1 MEPHLWWFLQLQH
14 KRVVWKGLIELG
26 RPSQNHGECDG
37 ATEQPLSLAL
47 VSQAGVGWTQCLGS
61 LQVSS
66 RELVCRSCLK
76 KTLHKL
82 EDMVHILQAETTAGT
97 RTPTTI
103 ADSILNITGAARWV
117 RGAPL
122 TSSTMSPPI
131 SPGSLPPST
140 GDLIH
145 LASLDMQG
153 PQPSE
158 LGAQPPSL
166 MVASK
171 AYHLSSDLMC
181 ILMRSRVLN
190 EEPLTLAGEEITA
203 QGKRSDPLSLLC
215 QGNASGPGCH
225 FSIPAAFSGALSN
238 LSDVVQLI
246 FLVDSNPFPFGYIS
260 NYTVSTK
267 VASMAFQTQAG
278 TQIPIGQLA
287 SERAITVKV
296 PNNSDQ
302 AAQGHRVPAGSTIVQ
317 PQASVSVV
325 VAPENSNPEA
335 GLHLQLTYTVL
346 NGGCRGLALS
356 GCVLPLASAGLCGRS
371 QGVAWASRC
380 FLQTS

>member
-1 MEPHLWWFLQLQH
+1 
-14 KRVVWKGLIELG
+14 
-26 RPSQNHGECDG
+26 
-37 ATEQPLSLAL
+37 
-47 VSQAGVGWTQCLGS
+47 
-61 LQVSS
+61 
-66 RELVCRSCLK
+66 
-76 KTLHKL
+76 
-82 EDMVHILQAETTAGT
+82 
-97 RTPTTI
+97 
-103 ADSILNITGAARWV
+103 
-117 RGAPL
+117 
-122 TSSTMSPPI
+122 MS
-131 SPGSLPPST
+131 PPST

-145 LASLDMQG
+145 LSNSDVPDL
-153 PQPSE
+153 QPSE
-158 LGAQPPSL
+158 LGAEPPSL
-166 MVASK
+166 MVASR
-171 AYHLSSDLMC
+171 AYQLSSALMC

-190 EEPLTLAGEEITA
+190 EEPLTLAGEEIVA

-296 PNNSDQ
+296 PNSPDQ
-302 AAQGHRVPAGSTIVQ
+302 AARVHRIPAGSAIV
-317 PQASVSVV
+317 PPRASVSAVV
-325 VAPENSNPEA
+325 TPNHSKPEA

-346 NGGCRGLALS
+346 NGGCHGPGSGLWGNQGGAGAVSLQEGGFRGSRRCHPGGWSSDPIHATPRALPIR
-356 GCVLPLASAGLCGRS
+356 GA
-371 QGVAWASRC
+371 
-380 FLQTS
+380 